1 MAAWVTFHR
10 GPQTWQC
17 DDCKRHRDLWQLRG
31 QCEFVP
37 SPSVGAER
45 GQISAEVAVHVDAPH
60 LGAFS
65 RCPMAE
71 VIANQR
77 WIDRVF
83 TAYSM
88 LRRFSV
94 MDDEIDRGYLIALD
108 DEVRRIEA
116 IEREETRRRE
126 EAQRKAQQQRR

>member
-1 MAAWVTFHR
+1 
-10 GPQTWQC
+10 
-17 DDCKRHRDLWQLRG
+17 
-31 QCEFVP
+31 
-37 SPSVGAER
+37 
-45 GQISAEVAVHVDAPH
+45 
-60 LGAFS
+60 
-65 RCPMAE
+65 MAE

-94 MDDEIDRGYLIALD
+94 IDDEVDRGYLIALD

-116 IEREETRRRE
+116 IEREEARRRE